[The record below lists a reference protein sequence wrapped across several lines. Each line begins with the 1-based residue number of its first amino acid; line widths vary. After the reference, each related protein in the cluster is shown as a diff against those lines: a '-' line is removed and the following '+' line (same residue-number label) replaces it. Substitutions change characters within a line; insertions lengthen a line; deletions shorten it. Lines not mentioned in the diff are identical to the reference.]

1 MELRAPGFK
10 LTGQKPF
17 CGSAMGFM
25 QVAEYTPSVND
36 RVEFQQATM
45 GQPRRR
51 APVNPSAS
59 FVHF

>member
-25 QVAEYTPSVND
+25 QVAEYTPSVNYTRHDD
-36 RVEFQQATM
+36 R
-45 GQPRRR
+45 PC
-51 APVNPSAS
+51 
-59 FVHF
+59 